1 MRTGLLLVDSRFR
14 GNDVWEGLGTPAA
27 RTRSP
32 SNGLGIIRK
41 HYTGKGCHP
50 CVWASIGGFE
60 VARLNVLEASCQNLF
75 PAGSGVSVTYFA
87 GYLYLRVQSDTYRGR
102 EVNSRMAF
110 RLHTEGAATDPSAV
124 LSIVDDPPD
133 G

>member
-1 MRTGLLLVDSRFR
+1 MTTAQRRPPLRTGLLLVDSRFR
-14 GNDVWEGLGTPAA
+14 GNDVWEGRGTPAA

-60 VARLNVLEASCQNLF
+60 VARLNVLEAFCQNLF
-75 PAGSGVSVTYFA
+75 PAGSGVSVTISRVISTS
-87 GYLYLRVQSDTYRGR
+87 GYNLTLTGAV
-102 EVNSRMAF
+102 
-110 RLHTEGAATDPSAV
+110 RLTVVWPSGCTLKV
-124 LSIVDDPPD
+124 PQLIRPPS
-133 G
+133 